1 MIISTA
7 HSLGNEREQGKIM
20 LAESFSKCPNVR
32 HMFFWGTLE
41 QFIIPRYKADLVHLL
56 RN

>member
-20 LAESFSKCPNVR
+20 LAESFSKCPNVGG
-32 HMFFWGTLE
+32 MDSKG
-41 QFIIPRYKADLVHLL
+41 L
-56 RN
+56 RSDVPINRDED